1 MANDTARISIGF
13 QGGQALGVRVTAEAL
28 KDLRQA
34 LGARPMSED
43 KGFYDLQVE
52 DGAVALNL
60 DQIVYVH
67 TDSGQHRV
75 GFGL

>member
-1 MANDTARISIGF
+1 MG
-13 QGGQALGVRVTAEAL
+13 
-28 KDLRQA
+28 
-34 LGARPMSED
+34 ED